1 MTRSIAA
8 TEGSASTDPG
18 RDGPAAPDRRGYR
31 AAVLGAGFMGQ
42 VHTRAIRV
50 AGGELVGVAAS
61 SPERSRKAAAD
72 LGARREFTD
81 AEQLITDADVDV
93 VHICTPNHLHA
104 PLALMALEAGK
115 HVVCEK
121 PLATDAAT
129 AAEMVA
135 AARRH
140 ERVATVPFVYRFH
153 PMVREAR
160 QQVRSGAIGRIL
172 LAHGSYLQD
181 WLSRP
186 EDDNWRIDASLG
198 GATRAFGDIGSH
210 WCDLLEFVTGDRIAR
225 LSAQVATVNRRGD
238 HDPDAVGTEDAA
250 VVQFATAAGVIGSCV
265 ISQVSPGRKNRL
277 MLEISGSEASLAFD
291 QEDAERLWVGE
302 RERVGHLL
310 RDPDILGADAARFAR
325 VPAGHPQG
333 YQDCFDHFVADTAI
347 AVGGNAPDGL
357 PTFEDGLRAA
367 RLADAVL
374 ASAASQTWVEVAT

>member
-1 MTRSIAA
+1 MTRNIAA
-8 TEGSASTDPG
+8 TEGSAPADPG
-18 RDGPAAPDRRGYR
+18 RDGPAASGRRGYR
-31 AAVLGAGFMGQ
+31 AAVVGAGFMGQ

-50 AGGELVGVAAS
+50 AGGELVGVTAS
-61 SPERSRKAAAD
+61 SPERSRQAAAE

-121 PLATDAAT
+121 PLATDGDT

-135 AARRH
+135 AARQH

-160 QQVRSGAIGRIL
+160 QRVHDGSIGRVL

-238 HDPDAVGTEDAA
+238 HDPGAVGTEDAA

-277 MLEISGSEASLAFD
+277 MLEISGSEASLGFD

-310 RDPDILGADAARFAR
+310 RDPDTLGADAARLAR

-333 YQDCFDHFVADTAI
+333 YQDCFDHFVADTATAI
-347 AVGGNAPDGL
+347 GGDAPDGL
-357 PTFEDGLRAA
+357 PSFEDGLRAA